1 MSTILGH
8 ISLRDYPLTSGAWRG
23 ARECGSK
30 PSPQLGASGS
40 RSRSSTRMRIA
51 KGWCFCNASHLRD
64 SAGGCPG
71 LPGARRPA
79 RRSLCVVFC
88 ILSVADAER
97 GAQSSERTRDLP
109 EFAQPVTKLGS
120 ISGACVLDSSLKV
133 GPGRGDPG
141 SPHLTG
147 LPGRKE
153 VNESILWIRPDPNLG
168 TSRVSPPI
176 KGTGPHLVG
185 SGIQC
190 VLGVLGHFEPPR
202 SLIPAPSCCPSH
214 LSTRLQASTREIKGN
229 ETRACRWPKV
239 RRRPV
244 TDGARR

>member
-1 MSTILGH
+1 
-8 ISLRDYPLTSGAWRG
+8 
-23 ARECGSK
+23 
-30 PSPQLGASGS
+30 
-40 RSRSSTRMRIA
+40 MRVQA
-51 KGWCFCNASHLRD
+51 QP
-64 SAGGCPG
+64 SAGSFGKSEQEQHTHAHCQGLVLLQRVPPPGFSRGCPG

-109 EFAQPVTKLGS
+109 EFAQPATKLGS
-120 ISGACVLDSSLKV
+120 VSGACVLDSSLKV

-185 SGIQC
+185 SGVQC
-190 VLGVLGHFEPPR
+190 VLGALGHFEPPR

-214 LSTRLQASTREIKGN
+214 LST
-229 ETRACRWPKV
+229 
-239 RRRPV
+239 
-244 TDGARR
+244 